1 LLERARALDP
11 SNAELITFLAYV
23 YLLAG
28 QDDRAWEAAE
38 ESTRLDPLTPLLQC
52 MPGFCHWLA
61 GRPAAALPYYRKFL
75 AMDPTN
81 PAAHLFLVVILRVT
95 GHPDEAATRG
105 ESLQREFPGTIFGA
119 LGAAYAFA
127 IRGQRDDARS
137 AVTPDLLAAAQRVEF
152 IARFIAQLFV
162 LIGDADA
169 AVDALEDSVRLG
181 MSHYPFLSRHDPV
194 LRTLHGHAR
203 FEQLLGVVRTR
214 WERGGASAA
223 DRGPD

>member
-1 LLERARALDP
+1 
-11 SNAELITFLAYV
+11 
-23 YLLAG
+23 
-28 QDDRAWEAAE
+28 
-38 ESTRLDPLTPLLQC
+38 
-52 MPGFCHWLA
+52 
-61 GRPAAALPYYRKFL
+61 
-75 AMDPTN
+75 
-81 PAAHLFLVVILRVT
+81 
-95 GHPDEAATRG
+95 
-105 ESLQREFPGTIFGA
+105 
-119 LGAAYAFA
+119 
-127 IRGQRDDARS
+127 
-137 AVTPDLLAAAQRVEF
+137 LLAAAQRVEF

-223 DRGPD
+223 DRAAD